1 MDSTIQWLNNP
12 GPGVFLTFLY
22 FTFCWKFI
30 VVNYFEL
37 FIMSLCDAVFY
48 RLSVVISL
56 YNFIMDPS
64 SFKTENK
71 KWCYNKICESLC
83 QVIVFRKL
91 LTLSCLLFFTAPF
104 FVECIS
110 EQDLDE
116 MNIEIIRNTLYKV
129 ALSNNN
135 KIKLYLLSSVVHN
148 VN

>member
-1 MDSTIQWLNNP
+1 MWEP
-12 GPGVFLTFLY
+12 V
-22 FTFCWKFI
+22 
-30 VVNYFEL
+30 
-37 FIMSLCDAVFY
+37 
-48 RLSVVISL
+48 
-56 YNFIMDPS
+56 PS
-64 SFKTENK
+64 H
-71 KWCYNKICESLC
+71 CI
-83 QVIVFRKL
+83 RKL
-91 LTLSCLLFFTAPF
+91 LTLTFFIAPF